1 MGEEADKHNWDHLA
15 CFSARFQSKSLDVV
29 AGNTAA
35 SYGNSPSTSKVV
47 SGISLYKH
55 LDRRVLFS
63 WTGRNRLELEIPGDI
78 AENVWQNEQMQVTRN
93 STGTFWKESRRSS
106 LPMAKGIALVN
117 LDHSK

>member
-63 WTGRNRLELEIPGDI
+63 
-78 AENVWQNEQMQVTRN
+78 
-93 STGTFWKESRRSS
+93 
-106 LPMAKGIALVN
+106 
-117 LDHSK
+117 